1 MSLRIS
7 GGYLKGRK
15 LESPKDGPGVRPTTE
30 RVKLAIFSVIGT
42 GGVEGKKCLD
52 LFACTGALGIEALSR
67 DAKSCDFVEKSYRNY
82 KLINRNLRGLEI
94 SNKSRVFCKDSK
106 GFLGQSEGGYGLVL
120 LDPPF
125 AMSDWDKLMGLI
137 AAPNIVDEEGITV
150 AEHPA
155 GIVLKNE
162 YGPLKRFSKKR
173 YGDSEVSF
181 YGGHHG

>member
-82 KLINRNLRGLEI
+82 KLITRNLRGLEI
-94 SNKSRVFCKDSK
+94 SSTSRVFCKDSK
-106 GFLGQSEGGYGLVL
+106 DFLGQSEGGYGLVL

-125 AMSDWDKLMGLI
+125 AMSDWDKLMELI
-137 AAPNIVDEEGITV
+137 AATNIVDEEGITV

-155 GIVLKNE
+155 GTVLKNE

-181 YGGHHG
+181 YEGHHG